1 MTQIFMPI
9 AYHDPTHGAERLPGH
24 PGPTMNASV
33 MLLAAGRSTRLG
45 ALGLTLPKP
54 LVPICGYPAIAYG
67 LRAAARAGATR
78 AVVNVYHRG
87 DLVRAALGDGRA
99 HGLAI
104 DYSVE
109 AELLGTGGGIAH
121 ARALLGPGPALV
133 MNAKVVAD
141 LDLPALLDAHAA
153 HGAAA
158 TMLLRDDPAPE
169 SWGAIGVDATGR
181 VVSILDAWSPRPP
194 EGEVALR
201 MFTGV
206 HVLAPALMDRLQPIF
221 CDVIRDGYLPAL
233 RAGETIRAVTLAGY
247 FAEHSTPARY
257 LTGNLAL
264 LRDPGLLRDPPGPL
278 AGVDPGARVAAA
290 ARLVA
295 PVRIAAGA
303 EIEAGAEVGP
313 DAVVDA
319 GARIA
324 AGARVRRAVVWSGA
338 TATGDVSDAVVTP
351 TGVVGI

>member
-1 MTQIFMPI
+1 
-9 AYHDPTHGAERLPGH
+9 
-24 PGPTMNASV
+24 MNASV

-54 LVPICGYPAIAYG
+54 LVPICGYPAIAFG

-78 AVVNVYHRG
+78 AVVNVFHRG

-109 AELLGTGGGIAH
+109 ADLLGTGGGIAH
-121 ARALLGPGPALV
+121 ARALLGPGPALI

-141 LDLPALLDAHAA
+141 LDLPALLADHAA
-153 HGAAA
+153 HGAAG

-169 SWGAIGVDATGR
+169 RWGAIGVDATGR
-181 VVSILDAWSPRPP
+181 VVSILDGRSPRAP
-194 EGEVALR
+194 EGAVALR

-206 HVLAPALMDRLQPIF
+206 HVLAPALMDRLEPIF
-221 CDVIRDGYLPAL
+221 CDVIRDAYLPAL
-233 RAGETIRAVTLAGY
+233 RAGETIRAVTLGGY
-247 FAEHSTPARY
+247 FAEHSTPTRY
-257 LTGNLAL
+257 LAGNLAL
-264 LRDPGLLRDPPGPL
+264 VRDPGLLRDPPGPL
-278 AGVDPGARVAAA
+278 AGVDPGARVAPG
-290 ARLVA
+290 ARVLG

-313 DAVVDA
+313 DAIVDA
-319 GARIA
+319 GARVA
-324 AGARVRRAVVWSGA
+324 AGARIRRAVVWSGA
-338 TATGDVSDAVVTP
+338 VATGDVSNAVVTASD
-351 TGVVGI
+351 VVLVDAEP

>member
-1 MTQIFMPI
+1 
-9 AYHDPTHGAERLPGH
+9 
-24 PGPTMNASV
+24 

-78 AVVNVYHRG
+78 AVVNVFHRG

-109 AELLGTGGGIAH
+109 ADLLGTGGGIAQ
-121 ARALLGPGPALV
+121 ARGLLGPGPALV

-141 LDLPALLDAHAA
+141 LDLPALLEAHAA

-158 TMLLRDDPAPE
+158 TMLLRDDPTPE
-169 SWGAIGVDATGR
+169 RWGAIGVDATGR
-181 VVSILDAWSPRPP
+181 VVSILDAQSPRPP
-194 EGEVALR
+194 EGAVALR

-206 HVLAPALMDRLQPIF
+206 HVVSPALMDRLQPIF
-221 CDVIRDGYLPAL
+221 CDVIRDAYLPAL
-233 RAGETIRAVTLAGY
+233 RAGEEIRAVTLAGY
-247 FAEHSTPARY
+247 FAEHSTPERY
-257 LTGNLAL
+257 LAGNLAL

-278 AGVDPGARVAAA
+278 AGVDPGARVAPG
-290 ARLVA
+290 ARIVG

-313 DAVVDA
+313 DVVVDA
-319 GARIA
+319 GARVA
-324 AGARVRRAVVWSGA
+324 SGARVRRAVVWSGA
-338 TATGDVSDAVVTP
+338 TATGEVADAVVTT
-351 TGVVGI
+351 TGVVAVEGTT